1 MGLAETK
8 RELNGEDRICQIQ
21 YFFAKSTNHRLAANF
36 GVLMSST
43 LEYVLFFHFVGASV
57 NAGSAR
63 RWLRH
68 VFRSDGKVCSK
79 VIIVET
85 YFLFHMMD

>member
-1 MGLAETK
+1 MF
-8 RELNGEDRICQIQ
+8 
-21 YFFAKSTNHRLAANF
+21 Y
-36 GVLMSST
+36 
-43 LEYVLFFHFVGASV
+43 FFHFVGASV

-85 YFLFHMMD
+85 LLSISYDGLDHGKDVYQMFIIRFSRRG